1 LKSCQIF
8 LQAAFSLGIALSNL
22 TNWSEDFMRIKAAL
36 VLAALAASAAATA
49 MPASAQQPFSYS
61 RNCNASKT
69 NNQIGG
75 AIVGGL
81 LGSVLGSNV
90 AAKGHKHDGTAL
102 GAVVGGAIGAGIGN
116 AQTNCNAL
124 PPPAG
129 TYNPNYNSGYGQPYP
144 QPSYDPG
151 YSSGYGNDDDRY
163 YQDRSP
169 RYDDYNRGA
178 VYPSGN
184 RDYRRNDGYAG
195 RDCTDAIQTTRLPD
209 GTVIRRPVEAC
220 RDAYYGDWQVNR
232 N

>member
-1 LKSCQIF
+1 M
-8 LQAAFSLGIALSNL
+8 SNL
-22 TNWSEDFMRIKAAL
+22 TKRSEDFMRIKAAL

-49 MPASAQQPFSYS
+49 VPASAQQPFSYS

-81 LGSVLGSNV
+81 LGGVLGSNV
-90 AAKGHKHDGTAL
+90 AARGHRGDGTAL
-102 GAVVGGAIGAGIGN
+102 GAVVGGALGAGIGN
-116 AQTNCNAL
+116 ASTNCNPL

-129 TYNPNYNSGYGQPYP
+129 TYNPNYNSGYGQQPGYP

-151 YSSGYGNDDDRY
+151 YSSGYGNDNDPY
-163 YQDRSP
+163 YRDRSP
-169 RYDDYNRGA
+169 QYDESDRYQVYPDGNRG
-178 VYPSGN
+178 YE
-184 RDYRRNDGYAG
+184 RNNDYAG

-220 RDAYYGDWQVNR
+220 RDAYYGDWQVER
-232 N
+232 R

>member
-1 LKSCQIF
+1 MRM
-8 LQAAFSLGIALSNL
+8 SNL
-22 TNWSEDFMRIKAAL
+22 TKRSEDFMRIKAAL
-36 VLAALAASAAATA
+36 VLAALATSAAATA

-81 LGSVLGSNV
+81 LGGVLGSNV

-102 GAVVGGAIGAGIGN
+102 GAVVGGALGAGIGN
-116 AQTNCNAL
+116 ASTNCNPL

-129 TYNPNYNSGYGQPYP
+129 TYNPNYNSGYGQPAYP

-151 YSSGYGNDDDRY
+151 YSSGYGYDDDPY
-163 YQDRSP
+163 YRDRSP
-169 RYDDYNRGA
+169 RYDDYEGSR

-184 RDYRRNDGYAG
+184 REYGRSNDYAG
-195 RDCTDAIQTTRLPD
+195 RDCTDAVQTTRLPD

-220 RDAYYGDWQVNR
+220 RDAYYGDWQVDR
-232 N
+232 R

>member
-1 LKSCQIF
+1 
-8 LQAAFSLGIALSNL
+8 
-22 TNWSEDFMRIKAAL
+22 MRIKAAL
-36 VLAALAASAAATA
+36 ALAALAVSAAATA

-81 LGSVLGSNV
+81 LGGVLGSNV

-102 GAVVGGAIGAGIGN
+102 GAVVGGALGAGIGN
-116 AQTNCNAL
+116 ASTNCSPL

-151 YSSGYGNDDDRY
+151 YSSGYGYDDDPY
-163 YQDRSP
+163 YRDRSP
-169 RYDDYNRGA
+169 QYAETERYPIYPEGNRG
-178 VYPSGN
+178 YG
-184 RDYRRNDGYAG
+184 RNSDYAG
-195 RDCTDAIQTTRLPD
+195 RDCTEAVQTTRLPD

-220 RDAYYGDWQVNR
+220 RDAYYGDWQVER
-232 N
+232 R